1 MTELEYLREL
11 TRLQQRRIEQLE
23 AELTEVREAV
33 TKPAPM
39 IDITVPSF
47 PDPRPSF
54 PFDPR
59 TYPRWQC

>member
-23 AELTEVREAV
+23 AELTGQLDTEVL
-33 TKPAPM
+33 
-39 IDITVPSF
+39 
-47 PDPRPSF
+47 PRPATLPKVDLTPPPSY
-54 PFDPR
+54 PDPR